1 MQNNNKYSGSLKFA
15 VTRNFYIYLVVVFA
29 ALIFTQALR
38 SPLSAM
44 MFKFLLFLPILCVL
58 YSLIGLAA
66 IKVYVLS
73 EKTTVE
79 KYSPLD
85 YEFRII
91 NSSPLPFPFIDTV
104 ISLPQKDGIR
114 CEESMCGI
122 SLFPGGMYPLGSK
135 TSFKYRGVYDVGVSC
150 IFIYDF
156 FRMFRIRLDV
166 DIFSNIHVM
175 PRRLTLDRSSL
186 SSVTDI
192 PTDLSRQVK
201 GPDQSEI
208 GNIRQYINGDSLKNI
223 HWKLSSKTQDM
234 QVKDYTTNMGRHV
247 YVICDFSRRI
257 VEEPEVTSV
266 KVTPNVKKKKLIKR
280 KKLKLKLP
288 QNKNKIPE
296 SESAASEKAS
306 EENSEKLSSEAD
318 NQDSIFSFE
327 NEFDYSLANSVK
339 EEYIPDMDEYCAD
352 GVVELAAAAV
362 YSELRSGND
371 CTLIYFDMRNEDSIA
386 VCDLTSV
393 GNFESVFK
401 SFASA
406 PLCPHENSVM
416 RLSSLISESL
426 NVTIRIVTSALDGAS
441 ISEYAAMPS
450 MFGGAGTGCITEVM
464 LFNPE
469 QRYSD
474 TNIRRDYIGLCK
486 SRLAQ
491 NGVILTEIK
500 SSQITGDGTIF
511 I

>member
-1 MQNNNKYSGSLKFA
+1 MNINNKYSGSPRFA
-15 VTRNFYIYLVVVFA
+15 ITRNFYIYLVVLFA

-44 MFKFLLFLPILCVL
+44 MFKFLLFLPVLCFL

-104 ISLPQKDGIR
+104 ISLPQNDGIR

-156 FRMFRIRLDV
+156 FKMFRIRLDV

-175 PRRLTLDRSSL
+175 PRRLALDRSAL

-201 GPDQSEI
+201 GTDQSEI
-208 GNIRQYINGDSLKNI
+208 GNIRQYINGDPLKNI

-257 VEEPEVTSV
+257 VEESEVTSV
-266 KVTPNVKKKKLIKR
+266 KLTPNVKKKKLKKR
-280 KKLKLKLP
+280 KVNLKLP
-288 QNKNKIPE
+288 QNKDKSSE
-296 SESAASEKAS
+296 SEPAANEKLP
-306 EENSEKLSSEAD
+306 EENSEKLSSKAD
-318 NQDSIFSFE
+318 NKDNIFSFE
-327 NEFDYSLANSVK
+327 NEFDYSLANSVN
-339 EEYIPDMDEYCAD
+339 EEYITDMDEYCAD

-362 YSELRSGND
+362 YSELRAGND

-386 VCDLTSV
+386 VCDLSSV

-426 NVTIRIVTSALDGAS
+426 NVTIRIVTSAIDGAS

-474 TNIRRDYIGLCK
+474 ANTRRDYIGLCK

-500 SSQITGDGTIF
+500 STQITDDGTIF